1 MRGEYGQPQTLV
13 SPRKCEI
20 LSKRPCR
27 VPRAWALWEEEKEV
41 ATVEAARVAVATEA
55 ARAVARAAG
64 SAAAGSEAARLAEVS
79 EEARFAPLCRRS
91 LRRMR
96 EQEQRGQIGGTPLY
110 SRMKRFLT
118 SVCNLRDAAGC
129 SLRNEGAS

>member
-1 MRGEYGQPQTLV
+1 MGE
-13 SPRKCEI
+13 E
-20 LSKRPCR
+20 
-27 VPRAWALWEEEKEV
+27 RAAAMGMVTGEELAEERAV
-41 ATVEAARVAVATEA
+41 AMGEARAVAMGVVRAVAMVAVTAAGSEA

-129 SLRNEGAS
+129 SLRDEGAT